1 MHNILIVGIGGFIG
15 SILRYMISGY
25 VQNLSQSISFPYGT
39 LSVNIIGCLF
49 IGIISQLVE
58 LQIGITA
65 ETRLF
70 LMVGILGG
78 FTTFSAFGNEALNIL
93 QDQRVFLSLMYI
105 GSHLFIGLFAVYLGR
120 MIIKFVWRQ

>member
-78 FTTFSAFGNEALNIL
+78 FTTFSAFGNEALNLL
-93 QDQRVFLSLMYI
+93 QDQRLFLSLMYI
-105 GSHLFIGLFAVYLGR
+105 GSHLIIGLSAVYLGR
-120 MIIKFVWRQ
+120 IIIKLVWR